1 MEYQQSPD
9 NCYHDIHFNID
20 NTDNDFYKEYSDIM
34 LHKDIASTL
43 NNIIQSASKSSE
55 YNSEKEFINDSS
67 GHPHFTTP
75 TTGPS
80 LIMLRPQ
87 NFQSSNIDAL
97 LHDLSAL
104 IQCRCN
110 DKRNCVLLTVDDSP
124 NWSTTSYKNIFCL
137 YKYWRKE
144 DLDLLTVTSYAAG
157 CAAYNSIEHLWAP
170 ISKKLTDVKGNPCA
184 DGDDVAPAFLPKLTK
199 EEIEKRK

>member
-9 NCYHDIHFNID
+9 NCYHDIHFNTD
-20 NTDNDFYKEYSDIM
+20 NTNNDFYKEYSDIM

-110 DKRNCVLLTVDDSP
+110 DKRNCFI
-124 NWSTTSYKNIFCL
+124 NC
-137 YKYWRKE
+137 
-144 DLDLLTVTSYAAG
+144 
-157 CAAYNSIEHLWAP
+157 
-170 ISKKLTDVKGNPCA
+170 
-184 DGDDVAPAFLPKLTK
+184 
-199 EEIEKRK
+199 